1 MFSLDDLDEIIA
13 HRASASAERSYTRTL
28 LEKGVAHCARKFGEE
43 AIETTIAAVAQDD
56 AALRGEVADV
66 FYHLL
71 VLMRARGL
79 SLADVLTELER
90 RTMRSGHE
98 EKASRPGG

>member
-1 MFSLDDLDEIIA
+1 MFTLDNLSEIIA
-13 HRASASAERSYTRTL
+13 QRASASAERSYTRTL
-28 LEKGVAHCARKFGEE
+28 LEKGVAHCAKKFGEE
-43 AIETTIAAVAQDD
+43 AIEATIAAVAQDD

-79 SLADVLTELER
+79 SLADVLVELER
-90 RTMRSGHE
+90 RTTRSGHE
-98 EKASRPGG
+98 EKASRPAG

>member
-1 MFSLDDLDEIIA
+1 M
-13 HRASASAERSYTRTL
+13 
-28 LEKGVAHCARKFGEE
+28 AHCARKFGEE